1 MGTLVFRF
9 GESTG
14 RTIRN
19 AGAMS
24 AVGLMFVLAVVI
36 GAWFGYLLDS
46 WLGTSPWLFLLF
58 FFFGLAAG
66 ILNVYRMSSKF
77 LK

>member
-1 MGTLVFRF
+1 VVFRF

-14 RTIRN
+14 RKVRDI
-19 AGAMS
+19 GAMS

-36 GAWFGYLLDS
+36 GAGCGYVLDQ
-46 WLGTSPWLFLLF
+46 WMGTSPWMFLLF
-58 FFFGLAAG
+58 FFFGIAAG

>member
-1 MGTLVFRF
+1 LFRF

-19 AGAMS
+19 IGAMS
-24 AVGLMFVLAVVI
+24 AVGFMFVLAVVI
-36 GAWFGYLLDS
+36 GAGAGYLLDS

-58 FFFGLAAG
+58 FFFGVAAG
-66 ILNVYRMSSKF
+66 ILNVYRMASKF
-77 LK
+77 MK